1 MKEEILKSVA
11 SPMQLFFAP
20 FKLVIL
26 NAAASFAIMLLL
38 LVFNLAGYV
47 WIGIAFFCI
56 MHLFLVAL
64 AKWEPHIG
72 NILAAK
78 SRIGFKTKSPVK
90 EPGDKFAP

>member
-11 SPMQLFFAP
+11 SPMRLFFAP

-26 NAAASFAIMLLL
+26 NAAASFSIMLLL
-38 LVFNLAGYV
+38 LAVGLAGYV
-47 WIGIAFFCI
+47 WIGIAFFCAGHLALI
-56 MHLFLVAL
+56 MV
-64 AKWEPHIG
+64 AKWEPHID

-78 SRIGFKTKSPVK
+78 SKIGFRTKSPVR